1 MPIVAQH
8 IRIGQVWKKVGTEET
23 FLVTKLY
30 NEALST
36 IAVLRPT
43 GAATESM
50 VRVRVERR
58 GEGQILPGLLHGPG
72 KRRATSRGGIALDRA
87 HGQLDHVL
95 HLHHFLHQK
104 RLGIFHPSQVP
115 VVPRD
120 QIDLMVQ
127 PVQGDIHF

>member
-8 IRIGQVWKKVGTEET
+8 IQIGQVWKKVGTEET

-58 GEGQILPGLLHGPG
+58 GEGQTCP
-72 KRRATSRGGIALDRA
+72 ATPWPRKTRGN
-87 HGQLDHVL
+87 
-95 HLHHFLHQK
+95 
-104 RLGIFHPSQVP
+104 
-115 VVPRD
+115 
-120 QIDLMVQ
+120 
-127 PVQGDIHF
+127 

>member
-23 FLVTKLY
+23 FLVTKIY

-58 GEGQILPGLLHGPG
+58 GDSQILPGYSMAQENEGH
-72 KRRATSRGGIALDRA
+72 
-87 HGQLDHVL
+87 
-95 HLHHFLHQK
+95 
-104 RLGIFHPSQVP
+104 
-115 VVPRD
+115 
-120 QIDLMVQ
+120 
-127 PVQGDIHF
+127 

>member
-8 IRIGQVWKKVGTEET
+8 IRIGQVWKKVGSEET

-30 NEALST
+30 NEALCT

-58 GEGQILPGLLHGPG
+58 GDIQTLPGYSMAQDG
-72 KRRATSRGGIALDRA
+72 D
-87 HGQLDHVL
+87 
-95 HLHHFLHQK
+95 
-104 RLGIFHPSQVP
+104 SQ
-115 VVPRD
+115 
-120 QIDLMVQ
+120 
-127 PVQGDIHF
+127 